1 MEDIRRQSS
10 YMIRRGEL
18 NDGPTSPW
26 NLCQICTTAKY
37 SQETVFWY
45 LKMRIEEK
53 SEARRFIINEN
64 SR

>member
-1 MEDIRRQSS
+1 
-10 YMIRRGEL
+10 MIRRGEL

-37 SQETVFWY
+37 SQKTVFWY

-53 SEARRFIINEN
+53 SEARWFIINEN